1 MAMSDNLVRNKM
13 LEVERERLEVE
24 KNTTKVLEDIRDIL
38 LADAVIKLAEMADN
52 SATTQKNL
60 DVAKDALNDA
70 GKGIKK
76 RWSE

>member
-1 MAMSDNLVRNKM
+1 MALSEKYISEKM
-13 LEVERERLEVE
+13 LDVERERLEVD